1 MKINKLNK
9 FNNYIFFSLI
19 IHASIF
25 LLSYKEKDILL
36 GDKIIPVEIIDINSI
51 SSKGEYFQKNEQQ
64 VDRSFQDSLNRVQT
78 QEKIVEEVKN
88 QSQNEAS
95 EIKKENEKSISKQN
109 NKNNQSI
116 GSMGLINT
124 NKVEKGSIKG
134 KGDEK
139 ITCLS
144 CTRPVY
150 PKFALKKGLGGNVII
165 KVWIKEDGR
174 VEKSNVIISSG
185 IDVIDKSAIKAAERS
200 RFYPLKNATTLNIEY
215 ELKIK

>member
-9 FNNYIFFSLI
+9 FNNYILFSLI

-51 SSKGEYFQKNEQQ
+51 SSKGEYFKKNEQQ
-64 VDRSFQDSLNRVQT
+64 VNRTFQDNLNKLKT
-78 QEKIVEEVKN
+78 QEKFVEEVEN
-88 QSQNEAS
+88 QRQNEAS
-95 EIKKENEKSISKQN
+95 ALKKEHKKSISKQN
-109 NKNNQSI
+109 NRNNKSI
-116 GSMGLINT
+116 GSIGLKNT

-134 KGDEK
+134 KGIEK

-150 PKFALKKGLGGNVII
+150 PKHALKKRLGGNVMI
-165 KVWIKEDGR
+165 KVWIKKDGK

-200 RFYPLKNATTLNIEY
+200 RFYPLKKATTLNIEY